1 MSKLSAF
8 LHPSTTQVER
18 EVIVSDRFLDEGGKP
33 VPFKIRAVTQAENE
47 AITKQATRRVRENGQ
62 MVDRL
67 DSVDFTRRMLVTAV
81 VEPDFSNT
89 EMCQAYGVL
98 DPLLVPGRM
107 LLAGESS
114 KLMREI
120 MDLSG
125 FNDANIEDTAK
136 N

>member
-1 MSKLSAF
+1 MSRLSAF
-8 LHPSTTQVER
+8 LQPSTTQVEK
-18 EVIVSDRFLDEGGKP
+18 EVIVSDRFRDENGKP

-47 AITKQATRRVRENGQ
+47 DISKRATRRVRENGQ

-107 LLAGESS
+107 LLAGESA

-125 FNDANIEDTAK
+125 FNDANIEDEAK